1 MKLESA
7 ILSGFRA
14 GIIALRTDGT
24 IDYVNP
30 IGSRILEFNPIA
42 IGENIHDKSNAN
54 AFYRLLSDSLS
65 MNFLPTRIETELPG
79 KDGDRQVLG
88 FTLAELKDEKGKLG
102 ICAFFKDLTHV
113 EMAQENENLKGRL
126 QVLGQMAASLAH
138 EIRNPI
144 ASIGVHCGVLKPHL
158 TENEKLSA
166 SLRAI
171 SSEVARVEQI
181 ISECLTFVRPDV
193 LAFKP
198 TAIDGLIGEVR
209 EKYQGLYPD
218 MSISFETPLPCPV
231 MAEVDPGLFS
241 RALSNLVAN
250 AAEAC
255 QGKGNIDILLSPTR
269 HFTDIT
275 HFEKNRSLL
284 IPSEVELTEKDYLR
298 IRIRDD
304 GPGIAPEVQEK
315 IFIPFFTTKKRGTG
329 IGLPMTQKVVHSH
342 TGVIDLRSA
351 PGSGTEFVIQIPVK
365 QRHA

>member
-1 MKLESA
+1 VKLESA

-30 IGSRILEFNPIA
+30 IGSRILECDPIA
-42 IGENIHDKSNAN
+42 IGENIHDKSSAN

-158 TENEKLSA
+158 AGNEKLSA
-166 SLRAI
+166 SLRSI
-171 SSEVARVEQI
+171 SAEVARVEEI

-193 LAFKP
+193 LDFKQA
-198 TAIDGLIGEVR
+198 AIDALIADVR
-209 EKYQGLYPD
+209 DKYQGLFPD
-218 MSISFETPLPCPV
+218 MAFSFSTVLPCPV
-231 MAEVDPGLFS
+231 MADVDPGLFS
-241 RALSNLVAN
+241 RAISNLVAN

-255 QGKGNIDILLSPTR
+255 QGKGHVDICLSPTR

-275 HFEKNRSLL
+275 HIEKSGSQLM
-284 IPSEVELTEKDYLR
+284 PSEVELTEKDYLR
-298 IRIRDD
+298 IRIKDD
-304 GPGIAPEVQEK
+304 GPGIAPEVQER
-315 IFIPFFTTKKRGTG
+315 IFIPFYTTKKRGTG
-329 IGLPMTQKVVHSH
+329 IGLPMTQKVIHSH
-342 TGVIDLRSA
+342 SGVIDLKSA
-351 PGSGTEFVIQIPVK
+351 PGAGTEFVIQIPVR
-365 QRHA
+365 QRHV

>member
-42 IGENIHDKSNAN
+42 IGENIHDKSGAN
-54 AFYRLLSDSLS
+54 DFYRLLSDSLS
-65 MNFLPTRIETELPG
+65 MSFLPTRIETELPG

-88 FTLAELKDEKGKLG
+88 FTLAELKDDKEKLG

-158 TENEKLSA
+158 AGNEKLSA
-166 SLRAI
+166 SLLSIA
-171 SSEVARVEQI
+171 SEVARVEEI

-193 LAFKP
+193 LEFRQA
-198 TAIDGLIGEVR
+198 AIDGLLVDIR
-209 EKYQGLYPD
+209 DKYQGLYPD
-218 MSISFETPLPCPV
+218 MSVSFSTPIPCPV
-231 MAEVDPGLFS
+231 MADVDPGLFS
-241 RALSNLVAN
+241 RAISNIVAN

-255 QGKGNIDILLSPTR
+255 HGKGRIDILLSPTR

-275 HFEKNRSLL
+275 HIEKNGTQL
-284 IPSEVELTEKDYLR
+284 IPSE
-298 IRIRDD
+298 
-304 GPGIAPEVQEK
+304 
-315 IFIPFFTTKKRGTG
+315 
-329 IGLPMTQKVVHSH
+329 
-342 TGVIDLRSA
+342 
-351 PGSGTEFVIQIPVK
+351 
-365 QRHA
+365 